1 MISPHRLF
9 SLLPAR
15 ASALAL
21 PARWQ
26 QRIRWGLMAVGL
38 SWLLGW
44 LVLPLWLKPTVERLA
59 SEALGRKVEVQALGF
74 HPWSLGLTLEGL
86 NIATADGHGT
96 QLAVERVEVDAELES
111 LFRLAPVVDEL
122 RIEHPELHLSIDA
135 DGRPDVQD
143 VIDRLNDTPASPEP
157 ARFALYN
164 IQVNDG
170 QLNLHDAARGQSHEV
185 TQLRVHVPFVSTLKD
200 PRQVKVQP
208 HLAFVLD
215 GSRFDTEISTQPFSA
230 PLNTEARM
238 SFEGLDLAPYLAL
251 WPSNQPLRPTAAVL
265 SGQLQLNFSQQNEPH
280 VQLSGHL
287 EATQVQ
293 VLDAQRQAA
302 LTLARAQVE
311 LDDVRP
317 LQQVFHLGTVTLSQ
331 PRVLAHRL
339 ASGQINLSPAPSTAP
354 APGRTGAPLP
364 QAARPDLRVALL
376 KLDDGHIDWVD
387 DATLDAQQRP
397 TRLSLNDLSLQLQ
410 HAQLPLP
417 KADAPSTLALNAR
430 WAHGPATAPLK
441 VQGQI
446 DTRGVRL
453 DLDLQGLALEGLA
466 PYVATRLKPRLS
478 GLVNLSA
485 QAQWTP
491 DPAPG
496 EADALTL
503 TLKQLSADS
512 VRLSN
517 GSTTL
522 ASLQR
527 LDLNDLTLAP
537 TRHTLEVGQ
546 LSLTRPAIQVGR
558 NRDGQLNVAEWL
570 VPAAPPTEADA
581 PTPATTAPQTPWR
594 WRIADLNLS
603 GGQLGWQDAAT
614 AQAVN
619 VQVQDLQWQAQSLA
633 SDGNTPAA
641 VTLDAKLSS
650 GHTEPGRLTWK
661 GQLRLAADGTPTQVQ
676 GQLTARRLPA
686 HAVAPYVADALNLS
700 LGRADTSFVGQFDY
714 QSTPEGPR
722 VNVKGDVTLED
733 LRADTLANG
742 RDADELLHWKSL
754 NLRGLDLQTAPGQRP
769 RVAIQGGALNDF
781 FARVVV
787 QENGRINLQDLVRTP
802 TAAAPAPA
810 AAQAPTPSTNTNAP
824 GWQVSVGPFSLVQ
837 GRVAFADHFIQ
848 PNYQAD
854 LSELTGRIGGF
865 SSDSPKGS
873 APQMADVELRGRAE
887 GTASLAITGKLNPLA
902 QPLALDIEGK
912 VRDLELSPLSPYSVK
927 YTGHGIQRGK
937 LSVDVAYTVQP
948 DGQLTARNQLVL
960 NQLTFGEAVPGAP
973 TSLPV
978 KLVTALLADSQGVID
993 LNLPIS
999 GSLNDPQFSLVPV
1012 FFKVLGNLVVKA
1024 VTSPFALLAHAFGGD
1039 ADQLSSVGFAL
1050 GTAQLD
1056 AEGSQ
1061 RLARVAQLLADKP
1074 ALTLTITGTADLEA
1088 ERTAYQ
1094 KARLMTQILAELKQ
1108 PNANNPTDA
1117 PPTLSAED
1125 LRRGLLALYRRADM
1139 PKPRNALG
1147 LLKDIAPADMETLLM
1162 TQIPVTDAQMNALA
1176 VQRGVTVRDQL
1187 ARLGVAPQRLFLGTP
1202 AAGTSTPAQSH
1213 LQLTLP

>member
-1 MISPHRLF
+1 MIAPQRLF

-21 PARWQ
+21 PPRWS
-26 QRIRWGLMAVGL
+26 QRIRWGLMAVGV

-44 LVLPLWLKPTVERLA
+44 LVLPGWLKPTVERLA

-86 NIATADGHGT
+86 TIATADGQGT

-122 RIEHPELHLSIDA
+122 HIEHPELRLSIDA

-157 ARFALYN
+157 TRFALYN

-170 QLNLHDAARGQSHEV
+170 QLTLHDGPRGQSHEV
-185 TQLRVHVPFVSTLKD
+185 TQLRVHVPFVSTLKN

-215 GSRFDTEISTQPFSA
+215 GSRFDTDISTQPFSA
-230 PLNTEARM
+230 PLNTEAQM
-238 SFEGLDLAPYLAL
+238 TFEGLDLAPYLAL
-251 WPSNQPLRPTAAVL
+251 WPTNQPLRPTAAVL
-265 SGQLQLNFSQQNEPH
+265 SGQLKLNFSQQSEPH
-280 VQLSGHL
+280 VQLSGQL

-293 VLDAQRQAA
+293 VVDAQRQTA
-302 LTLARAQVE
+302 LTLARAQVA

-317 LQQVFHLGTVTLSQ
+317 LRQVFHLGAVTLSQ
-331 PRVLAHRL
+331 PRVFAHRL
-339 ASGQINLSPAPSTAP
+339 SAGQVNLWPAPSAAAP
-354 APGRTGAPLP
+354 NPE
-364 QAARPDLRVALL
+364 AAAPDLRVARVQ
-376 KLDDGHIDWVD
+376 LDDGRIEWVD
-387 DATLDAQQRP
+387 DATPDAQQRP
-397 TRLSLNDLSLQLQ
+397 TRLSLDDLNLQLQ
-410 HAQLPLP
+410 QVQFPLP

-430 WAHGPATAPLK
+430 WTHGKAAAPLK
-441 VQGQI
+441 VTGQI
-446 DTRGVRL
+446 DTRGAQLNV
-453 DLDLQGLALEGLA
+453 DLQGVALDGLS
-466 PYVATRLKPRLS
+466 PYIATQLKPRLS
-478 GLVNLSA
+478 GQVNLSA
-485 QAQWTP
+485 QALWA
-491 DPAPG
+491 PATVPG
-496 EADALTL
+496 EADTLTL
-503 TLKQLSADS
+503 TLKHLSADAL
-512 VRLSN
+512 RLSH

-527 LDLNDLTLAP
+527 LDLSDLTLNP
-537 TRHTLEVGQ
+537 TRRTLEVGQ
-546 LSLTRPAIQVGR
+546 LSLTRPAIQMGR
-558 NRDGQLNVAEWL
+558 NRDGLLNATEWR
-570 VPAAPPTEADA
+570 VPTAAPTEAEA
-581 PTPATTAPQTPWR
+581 NAEVVPAPQAAWR

-603 GGQLGWQDAAT
+603 GGQLTWQDTAT
-614 AQAVN
+614 PQPVN

-633 SDGNTPAA
+633 SDGDTPAA
-641 VTLDAKLSS
+641 VSLDAKVSS

-661 GQLRLAADGTPTQVQ
+661 GQLRLAADGTPAQAQ
-676 GQLTARRLPA
+676 GQVTARRLPA
-686 HAVAPYVADALNLS
+686 HAAAPYVADALNLS

-714 QSTPEGPR
+714 QPTPDGPR
-722 VNVKGDVTLED
+722 VTVKGDVTLED
-733 LRADTLANG
+733 LRADTLADAG
-742 RDADELLHWKSL
+742 RPADELLHWKSL

-769 RVAIQGGALNDF
+769 RVAIQSGALNDF

-787 QENGRINLQDLVRTP
+787 QESGRINLQDLVRTP
-802 TAAAPAPA
+802 AAAAPAPT
-810 AAQAPTPSTNTNAP
+810 AAQPSTPSTHGP

-865 SSDSPKGS
+865 SSDNPKGS

-960 NQLTFGEAVPGAP
+960 HQLTFGEAVPGAP
-973 TSLPV
+973 ASLPV
-978 KLVTALLADSQGVID
+978 KLATALLADGQGVID

-1024 VTSPFALLAHAFGGD
+1024 ITSPFTLLTHAFGGD
-1039 ADQLSSVGFAL
+1039 ADQLSSVGFAP

-1056 AEGSQ
+1056 AESADK
-1061 RLARVAQLLADKP
+1061 LTRVAQLLADKP
-1074 ALTLTITGTADLEA
+1074 SLTLTITGAADLA
-1088 ERTAYQ
+1088 TERTAYQ
-1094 KARLMTQILAELKQ
+1094 KARLASLVLAEMRPQ
-1108 PNANNPTDA
+1108 PADTPTDA
-1117 PPTLSAED
+1117 APSLSPEDHQRGMVTL
-1125 LRRGLLALYRRADM
+1125 YKRADM

-1162 TQIPVTDAQMNALA
+1162 TQIPATDTQMNALA
-1176 VQRGVTVRDQL
+1176 VQRGVAVRDHL

-1202 AAGTSTPAQSH
+1202 PVGATAPAQAH
-1213 LQLTLP
+1213 LQLALP

>member
-1 MISPHRLF
+1 MITPHRLS
-9 SLLPAR
+9 SLLPTWAC
-15 ASALAL
+15 ALAL
-21 PARWQ
+21 PSRWQ

-44 LVLPLWLKPTVERLA
+44 LVLPGWLKPTVERLA
-59 SEALGRKVEVQALGF
+59 SESLGRKVEVQSLGF
-74 HPWSLGLTLEGL
+74 HPWSLGLVLEGL

-122 RIEHPELHLSIDA
+122 RIEHPELRLSIDA
-135 DGRPDVQD
+135 NGRPDVQD
-143 VIDRLNDTPASPEP
+143 VIDRLNDAPASPEP

-170 QLNLHDAARGQSHEV
+170 QLTLHDAAHGQSHEV

-215 GSRFDTEISTQPFSA
+215 GSRFDTDISTQPFSA

-238 SFEGLDLAPYLAL
+238 RFEGLDLAPYLAL

-265 SGQLQLNFSQQNEPH
+265 SGQLQLNFSQQSEPH
-280 VQLSGHL
+280 IQLSGHL
-287 EATQVQ
+287 DATQVQ

-302 LTLARAQVE
+302 LTLARAQVD

-317 LQQVFHLGTVTLSQ
+317 LQQVFHLGQVTLSQ
-331 PRVLAHRL
+331 PRVRAHRQ
-339 ASGQINLSPAPSTAP
+339 ASGHVNLWPTPSTATASPPERPRTP
-354 APGRTGAPLP
+354 A
-364 QAARPDLRVALL
+364 PDLRVTQLNV
-376 KLDDGHIDWVD
+376 DDGRIEWVD
-387 DATLDAQQRP
+387 DTTLDAQQRP
-397 TRLSLNDLSLQLQ
+397 THLSLDGLNLQLQ
-410 HAQLPLP
+410 HAQYPWP
-417 KADAPSTLALNAR
+417 QADAPSTLTLNAR

-441 VQGQI
+441 VVGQI
-446 DTRGVRL
+446 DTRGVQL
-453 DLDLQGLALEGLA
+453 DLDLQGVALEGLA

-478 GLVNLSA
+478 GQVALSA
-485 QAQWTP
+485 QALWA
-491 DPAPG
+491 PAPG
-496 EADALTL
+496 PGEPDALTL
-503 TLKQLSADS
+503 KLKHLSADS

-517 GSTTL
+517 GSTAL

-527 LDLNDLTLAP
+527 LDLNDLTLNP

-546 LSLTRPAIQVGR
+546 LSLARPAVQMGR
-558 NRDGQLNVAEWL
+558 NREGQLNVTEWL
-570 VPAAPPTEADA
+570 VAAAATPEATAEAAP
-581 PTPATTAPQTPWR
+581 APQTPWR
-594 WRIADLNLS
+594 WHIADLNLTS
-603 GGQLGWQDAAT
+603 GQLGWQDTAT
-614 AQAVN
+614 AQPVN
-619 VQVQDLQWQAQSLA
+619 VQVQDLQWQAQSLT
-633 SDGNTPAA
+633 SDGNTPAT

-650 GHTEPGRLTWK
+650 GQTEPGRLTWK
-661 GQLRLAADGTPTQVQ
+661 GLLRLASDGTPAQVQ
-676 GQLTARRLPA
+676 GQVTARRLPA
-686 HAVAPYVADALNLS
+686 HAAAPYGADTLNLR

-714 QSTPEGPR
+714 QPTADGPR
-722 VNVKGDVTLED
+722 VTVKGDVTLED
-733 LRADTLANG
+733 LRADTLADD
-742 RDADELLHWKSL
+742 RHEAEELLHWKSL

-787 QENGRINLQDLVRTP
+787 QDNGRINLQDLVRTP
-802 TAAAPAPA
+802 TTTASTP
-810 AAQAPTPSTNTNAP
+810 AQAPTPNASSP

-960 NQLTFGEAVPGAP
+960 HQLTFGEAVPGAP
-973 TSLPV
+973 ASLPV
-978 KLVTALLADSQGVID
+978 KLATALLADRQGVID

-1024 VTSPFALLAHAFGGD
+1024 ITSPFALLAHALGGD
-1039 ADQLSSVGFAL
+1039 ADQLSSVGFAP

-1056 AEGSQ
+1056 AEGVQ

-1074 ALTLTITGTADLEA
+1074 TLTLTISGTADLEA
-1088 ERTAYQ
+1088 ERSAYQ
-1094 KARLMTQILAELKQ
+1094 KARLVAQVLAELKQ
-1108 PNANNPTDA
+1108 PTPDAPTDA
-1117 PPTLSAED
+1117 PPTLSADD
-1125 LRRGLLALYRRADM
+1125 LRRGLLALYKRADM

-1147 LLKDIAPADMETLLM
+1147 LLKEIAPADMETLLM
-1162 TQIPVTDAQMNALA
+1162 TQIPATDTQMAALA
-1176 VQRGVTVRDQL
+1176 VQRGVAVRDHL
-1187 ARLGVAPQRLFLGTP
+1187 VRLGVAPQRLFLGTP
-1202 AAGTSTPAQSH
+1202 SAGTSAPAQAH